1 MADRRRS
8 RLVLG
13 LLAASVAALGAY
25 DTLVLGGVTVAGGW
39 TAVAAWSVAAV
50 LILLPYA
57 STRVRAFCRRVGR
70 TRPVRAGLA
79 LVGLGSLALAV
90 WLVAGLVRAPPGE
103 FEALLAVGFWVLV
116 LGGSGASVLRS
127 VYRGRERPGS

>member
-8 RLVLG
+8 RLALG
-13 LLAASVAALGAY
+13 LLAALVAALGAY

-39 TAVAAWSVAAV
+39 TAVAAYSTAAV
-50 LILLPYA
+50 LLLVSYA
-57 STRVRAFCRRVGR
+57 SSRARAFCRRAVR

-90 WLVAGLVRAPPGE
+90 WLVADFARAPPGE
-103 FEALLAVGFWVLV
+103 SEAALAVGFWVLV
-116 LGGSGASVLRS
+116 LGGSGVSVLRS
-127 VYRGRERPGS
+127 VSRGRERPRS